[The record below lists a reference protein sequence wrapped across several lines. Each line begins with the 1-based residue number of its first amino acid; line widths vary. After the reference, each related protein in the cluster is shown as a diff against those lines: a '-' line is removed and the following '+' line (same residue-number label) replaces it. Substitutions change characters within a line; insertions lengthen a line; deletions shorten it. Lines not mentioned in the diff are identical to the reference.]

1 MKERSNRMCRIGIV
15 KIRRAQ
21 ESDAAELT
29 RIAHESKRHWGYP
42 ERWIE
47 LWRADLTI
55 SPDFIAAHEV
65 YLAEDGGEA
74 LGCYA
79 LVAGTPSWTLEHFWI
94 RPAAMGK
101 GLGRRLFEHARA
113 VAAGAGASVLE
124 IDADPNAEPFYLRMG
139 ALRVGEVHSEIEGQ
153 PRARPLLHLP
163 LQKISPLPT
172 PASAG

>member
-1 MKERSNRMCRIGIV
+1 M

-29 RIAHESKRHWGYP
+29 RLAHEAKRHWGYP

-47 LWRADLTI
+47 LWRDDLTF
-55 SPDFIAAHEV
+55 SPELIAGNEV

-74 LGCYA
+74 LGCYG
-79 LVAGTPSWTLEHFWI
+79 LVATSSSLPGWTLEHFWI

-113 VAAGAGASVLE
+113 RAETAGASVLE
-124 IDADPNAEPFYLRMG
+124 IDSDPNAEAFYLHMG
-139 ALRVGEVHSEIEGQ
+139 AVRVGEARSEVDGQ
-153 PRARPLLHLP
+153 PRVRPLLHLR
-163 LQKISPLPT
+163 LGET
-172 PASAG
+172 PRLCTPGMSVPAD